1 MEYINKRNTEPAD
14 WNSWFTVPPSR
25 RTYDYGADYSSLP
38 NLSCVKQFLI
48 DEQHSLCAY
57 CQQKVTVKDAS
68 IEHVIPKEHNKELST
83 NYYNLV
89 AVCKK
94 QQVPDSMTRKLHC
107 DSPRGSELIPTIIF
121 YRNAKSTSQSTNKY
135 FEARS
140 NGEIVPK
147 QNLESSTFH
156 QVESFINTLNLN
168 HSNLVYKRAKDTLRG
183 IIEAY
188 NFLPNGSHQKAIF
201 WRMKY
206 QNVLNNPN
214 QEFREFLLIFLG
226 KRCGLN

>member
-1 MEYINKRNTEPAD
+1 MQYINKYDTEPVD
-14 WNSWFTVPPSR
+14 WNNWFTVPPNR

-38 NLSCVKQFLI
+38 DLINAKQFLI
-48 DEQHSLCAY
+48 VEQHGLCAY

-68 IEHVIPKEHNKELST
+68 IEHVTPKEHNKELST

-94 QQVPDSMTRKLHC
+94 QQVQDSITRNLHC
-107 DSPRGSELIPTIIF
+107 DSTRGSELIPPLVF
-121 YRNAKSTSQSTNKY
+121 YSNSKSTLHRTNKY

-140 NGEIVPK
+140 NGEIAPK
-147 QNLESSTFH
+147 KNLDPSTYH

-168 HSNLVYKRAKDTLRG
+168 HNNLVYKRAKDTLRG
-183 IIEAY
+183 IIEAF
-188 NFLPNGSHQKAIF
+188 NSIPNGSHQKAIF

-226 KRCGLN
+226 KRFGLN

>member
-1 MEYINKRNTEPAD
+1 MQYINKHNTEPVD
-14 WNSWFTVPPSR
+14 WNHWFTVPPAR
-25 RTYDYGADYSSLP
+25 RTFDYGADYSALT
-38 NLSCVKQFLI
+38 NLNLAKLFLI
-48 DEQHSLCAY
+48 EEQFGLCAY
-57 CQQKVTVKDAS
+57 CQQKITLQDAS
-68 IEHVIPKEHNKELST
+68 IEHITPKEHNKELST

-94 QQVPDSMTRKLHC
+94 QQVKDSITRTLHC
-107 DSPRGSELIPTIIF
+107 DSTRGSELIPPLVF
-121 YRNAKSTSQSTNKY
+121 YSNSQSTLHRTNKY

-147 QNLESSTFH
+147 KNLDLNTYH

-168 HSNLVYKRAKDTLRG
+168 HTNLVYKRAKDTLRG
-183 IIEAY
+183 IIDAY
-188 NFLPNGSHQKAIF
+188 ICIPNGSHQKAIF

-226 KRCGLN
+226 KKIGLN